1 MKKIVLIFL
10 LLLLQTS
17 LGHTAGFS
25 LFTGLNRASRTL
37 EKTNQTQT
45 TPNSA
50 YGYGFFVGIPLDKK
64 YLTEIETGFLYLP
77 KESSYKNDGPNIA
90 SGSAS
95 VSATITDHLNFFH
108 IPVLFRL
115 NPLQFLSLGGGLQYS
130 RGIGSVETQIQYSG
144 VNKVYSRSFE
154 EAGFHKD
161 ELAAVGSVRV
171 SFPIAVVFG
180 ISLDFRYV
188 YGFTDID
195 STPQSS
201 YSRDLQILGGLGLF
215 F

>member
-1 MKKIVLIFL
+1 MTKYVFIFL
-10 LLLLQTS
+10 AFIFQAS
-17 LGHTAGFS
+17 LSYGAGFS

-37 EKTNQTQT
+37 EKNNQTQT
-45 TPNSA
+45 SSNSA

-64 YLTEIETGFLYLP
+64 SLTEIETGLLYLP
-77 KESSYKNDGPNIA
+77 KESSYRNEGPNIA

-95 VSATITDHLNFFH
+95 VSATITDHLNYFH

-115 NPLQFLSLGGGLQYS
+115 NPLQFLSLGAGLQYS
-130 RGIGSVETQIQYSG
+130 RGIGAVETQIQYSG
-144 VNKVYSRSFE
+144 VSKVYSRSFD

-171 SFPIAVVFG
+171 SFPIAIVFG
-180 ISLDFRYV
+180 ISLDVRYI

-195 STPQSS
+195 STPQTS
-201 YSRDLQILGGLGLF
+201 YSRDLQILGGFGLF